1 MHPNRAAEK
10 PAWRK
15 AWENP
20 RFRFGVGLLVS
31 ALLLYLAFRDV
42 SLAEVLIP
50 LRQANLLYVGLA
62 LLSVILNNLFKVVRW
77 QVMLGPPGR
86 QVRFGDLLM
95 AHLSGQTLNALLPFR
110 AGDISRVVVI
120 GNKGPG
126 WAFVL
131 GSVALEKLVDLLS
144 YALLFVLVFLLI
156 PLPDWM
162 GDSGWLLLGATSL
175 LAVVTYFIALKRRQV
190 IRLVERWSQHLPGAW
205 GAYLLERL
213 QNGLESLEV
222 LQRRSDLALIALWT
236 AVTWGLALLT
246 NQLTLL
252 ALDIHLKRSV
262 EWSASLLLLVALIA
276 GISVVT
282 VPGRLGIFEWI
293 CVLVLSLYGV
303 GQAEALSYGFL
314 LHALVYLPVIIGGII
329 SLLILAREGVTVRS
343 YGNR

>member
-1 MHPNRAAEK
+1 MALQERETAEK
-10 PAWRK
+10 SSWRK

-20 RFRFGVGLLVS
+20 TFRFGLGLLVS
-31 ALLLYLAFRDV
+31 AILLYLAFRDV

-50 LRQANLLYVGLA
+50 LGQADLVYVGLA
-62 LLSVILNNLFKVVRW
+62 LLTVLLNNYFKVVRW

-95 AHLSGQTLNALLPFR
+95 AHLSGQTLNALLPLR

-144 YALLFVLVFLLI
+144 YALLFALVFLLI

-162 GDSGWLLLGATSL
+162 GNSGWLLLGATVL
-175 LAVVTYFIALKRRQV
+175 MALVTYFVALRRRQ
-190 IRLVERWSQHLPGAW
+190 LLQLTERWSQPLPGAW
-205 GAYLLERL
+205 RDYLLERL
-213 QNGLESLEV
+213 HNGLESLEV

-236 AVTWGLALLT
+236 GLTWALALLT

-252 ALDIHLKRSV
+252 ALGIHL
-262 EWSASLLLLVALIA
+262 EWSASLLLLVGLIA

-282 VPGRLGIFEWI
+282 VPGRLGVFEWI

-303 GQAEALSYGFL
+303 EQAQALSYGFL
-314 LHALVYLPVIIGGII
+314 LHALVYLPVLFGGVI
-329 SLLILAREGVTVRS
+329 SLLILSRGGATAQS

>member
-1 MHPNRAAEK
+1 MVKDSSGEISP
-10 PAWRK
+10 WRK
-15 AWENP
+15 AWQNP
-20 RFRFGVGLLVS
+20 AFRFSLGLLVS
-31 ALLLYLAFRDV
+31 AFLLYLAFREV
-42 SLAEVLIP
+42 SLAEVLAP
-50 LRQANLLYVGLA
+50 LRQANLAYVALA
-62 LLSVILNNLFKVVRW
+62 LVTVLLNNWFKVLRW

-86 QVRFGDLLM
+86 QVPFGDLLM
-95 AHLSGQTLNALLPFR
+95 AHLSGQTLNALLPLR

-162 GDSGWLLLGATSL
+162 GDSSWLLLGATGL
-175 LAVVTYFIALKRRQV
+175 LAMVTYLVALRRHKL
-190 IRLVERWSQHLPGAW
+190 LVLARRWSQRLPHGW
-205 GAYLLERL
+205 GIYLLERL

-236 AVTWGLALLT
+236 ALTWALALLT

-252 ALDIHLKRSV
+252 ALGIHL

-282 VPGRLGIFEWI
+282 VPGRLGVFEWI

-303 GQAEALSYGFL
+303 DQAAALSYGFL
-314 LHALVYLPVIIGGII
+314 LHALVYLPVLIGGII
-329 SLLILAREGVTVRS
+329 SLLILARGGAAVRS